1 MKIRFDP
8 ELSHLKIRLEQCVH
22 CAKRFN
28 INLPH
33 GYCSE
38 CDIELNLNYQMGRV
52 CPECNKIDHCPVWSM
67 DVVSEFRDNYQEFV
81 STRIAL
87 LSRQLSQ
94 IEQIYISSS
103 PEEEENYEDEDE
115 ENEEDDGPV
124 DD

>member
-38 CDIELNLNYQMGRV
+38 CDIELNFNYRMGRV

-67 DVVSEFRDNYQEFV
+67 DVVSEFRDNYQE
-81 STRIAL
+81 
-87 LSRQLSQ
+87 
-94 IEQIYISSS
+94 
-103 PEEEENYEDEDE
+103 PEEEEEDYEDEDE